1 MQEVREFEAGGLVV
15 SYVVEDS
22 LSVSGASDVVFTTTA
37 HAWPLTLL
45 LRGVRTSAKSTVTIT
60 ASPHL
65 GGIESFDAKET
76 AHPGGLLAGRGV
88 PSCGVQSGLVWSAA
102 TSESARSGLA
112 EVVVRLPTA
121 VTVGGTVTR
130 IASVFL

>member
-45 LRGVRTSAKSTVTIT
+45 LRGVRTSAKSTVNIT

-76 AHPGGLLAGRGV
+76 AHPGGLLAGGV
-88 PSCGVQSGLVWSAA
+88 PSCGMQSGLVWSAA

-112 EVVVRLPTA
+112 EVVVRLPAA

-130 IASVFL
+130 IASVFF